1 MLVLLMHHHTASF
14 ILDPHENEMP
24 LVLEQKDRVNYEKLF
39 TSKVIGF
46 EELELGEFLGQG

>member
-1 MLVLLMHHHTASF
+1 MLVLLMHQHTASF
-14 ILDPHENEMP
+14 ILDSHENEMP
-24 LVLEQKDRVNYEKLF
+24 LEQKDRVNYEKLF